1 MALPDSTSLKA
12 GTSRTSGIAAA
23 SVATT
28 ANYIGSEINNATNLD
43 ELADI
48 ELTYAYGT
56 NPTAAKTL
64 SLHILYAFDGTNY
77 EEGAGDGSGT
87 GDVDPM
93 AHTQIGAVSPAADTS
108 THRKLFGGVP
118 LLPYKFKLL
127 VRNVDTGQTATVTV
141 TITTRKAVAII
152 D

>member
-12 GTSRTSGIAAA
+12 GTSRTSGIASAG
-23 SVATT
+23 VQTT
-28 ANYIGSEINNATNLD
+28 ANYLGSVIDNATNLD
-43 ELADI
+43 EVADI
-48 ELTYAYGT
+48 QLAYSYGT

-93 AHTQIGAVSPAADTS
+93 AHTLLGAVSPTADTS
-108 THRKLFGGVP
+108 THYKLFGGVP

-141 TITTRKAVAII
+141 TINTRKAVAII